1 MNDLKIKKDQN
12 SINLV
17 YKSDDDWLEEK
28 IANNEDFRIYHTFNF
43 VKEDVVNRIETS
55 NGEIEY
61 EFIIAN
67 SFDDEYYKIRKEVFD
82 IENDIYVS
90 KTVSP
95 KIEFFSF
102 RHHSVLLQ
110 ISMITKDPI
119 WIGGSHENAI
129 SNDLFNAILQC
140 FPTKIETDR
149 YILSKI
155 QSVLSEVF
163 ENVEDYEAKYDK
175 YIAAKQARLHSYLDL
190 SEKQELVDLFK
201 EYEIDKY
208 TKILEKLKNMLDEPE
223 AKYNEKQWQN
233 AIVDILLLLYPK
245 YVKVLSNVEIYD
257 PYQEKNRYLDY
268 LFVDVNGYCDV
279 VEIKK
284 PFSSCI
290 ISDTPYR
297 DNYIPKRE
305 LTGAIMQ
312 VEKYL
317 FNMNKMG
324 ISLEKKITKDRQSE
338 LPPNLEIKIAN
349 PKGFV
354 ILGRTDSN
362 MDVEKKLDLEVI
374 KKKYANIIDILSYD
388 DLCDRLERIIE
399 KFK

>member
-1 MNDLKIKKDQN
+1 MSDLKIKKDQDAIKLFYRPSN
-12 SINLV
+12 
-17 YKSDDDWLEEK
+17 DWLDEK
-28 IANNEDFRIYHTFNF
+28 IAKDEEFCIYHTFNF
-43 VKEDVVNRIETS
+43 VKGDIVNRDLTDFGWE
-55 NGEIEY
+55 EY
-61 EFIIAN
+61 EFVIAN

-82 IENDIYVS
+82 IDNDIYVS
-90 KTVSP
+90 KTISP
-95 KIEFFSF
+95 KIEIFSF
-102 RHHSVLLQ
+102 RQHSVLLE

-129 SNDLFNAILQC
+129 SNDLLNAVLQC

-149 YILSKI
+149 YVLSKI

-163 ENVEDYEAKYDK
+163 ENVVDYEAKYDK
-175 YIAAKQARLHSYLDL
+175 YVAKKQAKLHSYLEL

-201 EYEIDKY
+201 EYEVDKY
-208 TKILEKLKNMLDEPE
+208 TKVLEKLKAMLNESE

-245 YVKVLSNVEIYD
+245 YVKVLSNVKIYD
-257 PYQEKNRYLDY
+257 PYQKKDRFLDY

-290 ISDTPYR
+290 ISDIPYR

-324 ISLEKKITKDRQSE
+324 ISLEQKITKDRQSE

>member
-1 MNDLKIKKDQN
+1 MSDLKIKKDQDAIKLFYRPSN
-12 SINLV
+12 
-17 YKSDDDWLEEK
+17 DWLDEK
-28 IANNEDFRIYHTFNF
+28 IAKNEEFCIYHTFNF
-43 VKEDVVNRIETS
+43 VKGDIVNRDLTDFGWE
-55 NGEIEY
+55 EY
-61 EFIIAN
+61 EFVIAN

-82 IENDIYVS
+82 IDNDIYVS
-90 KTVSP
+90 KTISP
-95 KIEFFSF
+95 KIEIFSF
-102 RHHSVLLQ
+102 RQHSVLLE

-129 SNDLFNAILQC
+129 SNDLLNAVLQC

-149 YILSKI
+149 YVLSKI

-163 ENVEDYEAKYDK
+163 ENVVDYESKYDK
-175 YIAAKQARLHSYLDL
+175 YVAKKQAKLHSYLEL

-201 EYEIDKY
+201 EYEVDKY
-208 TKILEKLKNMLDEPE
+208 TKVLEKLKAMLNESE

-245 YVKVLSNVEIYD
+245 YVKVLSNVKIYD
-257 PYQEKNRYLDY
+257 PYQRKDRFLDY
-268 LFVDVNGYCDV
+268 LFVDVNGYCDI

-284 PFSSCI
+284 PFLNCI
-290 ISDTPYR
+290 ISDSQYR
-297 DNYIPKRE
+297 DNYFPKRE
-305 LTGAIMQ
+305 LSGAIMQ

-324 ISLEKKITKDRQSE
+324 VSLENKINTDRKSE
-338 LPPNLEIKIAN
+338 LLPNIEVRIAN
-349 PKGFV
+349 PKGII
-354 ILGRTDSN
+354 ILGRTDPN
-362 MDVEKKLDLEVI
+362 MDDGKKLDFEII

>member
-1 MNDLKIKKDQN
+1 MSDLKIKKDQDAIKLFYRPSN
-12 SINLV
+12 
-17 YKSDDDWLEEK
+17 DWLDEK
-28 IANNEDFRIYHTFNF
+28 IAKNEEFCIYHTFNF
-43 VKEDVVNRIETS
+43 VKGDIVNRDLTDFGWE
-55 NGEIEY
+55 EY
-61 EFIIAN
+61 EFVIAN

-82 IENDIYVS
+82 IDNDIYVS
-90 KTVSP
+90 KTISP
-95 KIEFFSF
+95 KIEIFSF
-102 RHHSVLLQ
+102 RQHSVLLE

-129 SNDLFNAILQC
+129 SNDLLNAVLQC

-149 YILSKI
+149 YVLSKI

-163 ENVEDYEAKYDK
+163 ENVVDYEAKYDK
-175 YIAAKQARLHSYLDL
+175 YVAKKQAKLHSYLEL

-201 EYEIDKY
+201 EYEVDKY
-208 TKILEKLKNMLDEPE
+208 TKVLEKLKAMLNESE

-245 YVKVLSNVEIYD
+245 YVKVLSNVKIYD
-257 PYQEKNRYLDY
+257 PYQKKDRFLDY

-290 ISDTPYR
+290 ISDIPYR

-324 ISLEKKITKDRQSE
+324 ISLEQKITKDRQSE